1 VTQDQW
7 QDTLSDAA
15 ETHKYD
21 LARKFHMHFVF
32 AHNSCLIL
40 VFSLISFD
48 SQVDARWADAASLPG
63 GTNFSSFRKYFGR
76 SRKNPRAASFGK
88 RLWPVGG
95 SARAVGRES
104 LPATKNTVAGRLS

>member
-32 AHNSCLIL
+32 AHNSFLMMVGSLTL
-40 VFSLISFD
+40 VCSLLLE
-48 SQVDARWADAASLPG
+48 VTPCGRTPPAYLAPHEMLK
-63 GTNFSSFRKYFGR
+63 FR
-76 SRKNPRAASFGK
+76 
-88 RLWPVGG
+88 
-95 SARAVGRES
+95 
-104 LPATKNTVAGRLS
+104 